1 MFPEQLLE
9 TIAKTDSVITGKS
22 WFFQVPWHV
31 PCKGACYG
39 DGNLVFIANDWHT
52 ALLPMYLKVY
62 YRDNGLMS
70 FTRSV
75 LVIHKIAHQ
84 GLVEDFYHVDFLE
97 HYMDLFK
104 LYEPVEGDYFN
115 IFTVGLKTTD
125 IVVTISHGYVREHK
139 ISKYGWDLHGII
151 NESIVQGNL
160 TKKAWATSSRR
171 CPTDWFYWETGS
183 PKDNSLDDGPGCA
196 INHVRHWQT
205 DLEEMLSVR
214 EWVRFFVNTAYRI
227 TVGVDILLM
236 PSRFEPCGLNQ
247 MYAMNYR
254 TILVV
259 HAINGMKDI
268 VQPFKAFEKSELGGT
283 FDSADANKL
292 IHALGNCLLTYRK

>member
-52 ALLPMYLKVY
+52 ALLPMYLKAY

-84 GLVEDFYHVDFLE
+84 GKGLVEDFYHVDFLE

-104 LYEPVEGDYFN
+104 LYEPVEGDHFN
-115 IFTVGLKTTD
+115 IFTARLKTTD
-125 IVVTISHGYVREHK
+125 IVVTVSHG
-139 ISKYGWDLHGII
+139 I
-151 NESIVQGNL
+151 
-160 TKKAWATSSRR
+160 
-171 CPTDWFYWETGS
+171 
-183 PKDNSLDDGPGCA
+183 
-196 INHVRHWQT
+196 
-205 DLEEMLSVR
+205 
-214 EWVRFFVNTAYRI
+214 
-227 TVGVDILLM
+227 
-236 PSRFEPCGLNQ
+236 
-247 MYAMNYR
+247 
-254 TILVV
+254 ILVV

-268 VQPFKAFEKSELGGT
+268 VQPFKAFEKSKLGGT

-292 IHALGNCLLTYRK
+292 IHALGNCLLTYHK